1 MAARKNIRDRIVDTA
16 LKIAD
21 EKGWGRVRLH
31 DIADRLDVGL
41 EDIHRHFRELD
52 EVGDAWFARADTA
65 MLKIGGKA
73 GFAELPAAERLHQA
87 IACWLDVLAP
97 HRRVARDI
105 LTYKLRWPH
114 VHLTAA
120 LVVRLSQTV
129 HWLREATGLDA
140 AGRQKQVEETGLSM
154 LFASTVAYWLYDGS
168 EDQRRTREFL
178 RRGLARS
185 DRLMAQLWRPRRKP
199 EETRKSAA

>member
-31 DIADRLDVGL
+31 DIADRLDIGL
-41 EDIHRHFRELD
+41 EDIHKQFGELD
-52 EVGDAWFARADTA
+52 EIGDAWFARADTA

-73 GFAELPAAERLHQA
+73 GKLPAAERLHRA
-87 IACWLDVLAP
+87 IVCWLDVLAP

-129 HWLREATGLDA
+129 QWLREAAALDA
-140 AGRQKQVEETGLSM
+140 TGRQKQIEETGLSM

-168 EDQRRTREFL
+168 ADQRRTREFL

-185 DRLMAQLWRPRRKP
+185 DRLMARLW
-199 EETRKSAA
+199 RKSAA